1 MRFKFIRTMFVS
13 LFITAIAAASVGT
26 AAAST
31 YPEKPVTLLVPFP
44 PGNTSDILT
53 RVVAYELERALGQS
67 VVVEN
72 RPGAGGAIGLGAVAR
87 AAPDGYTLLV
97 GTSGAFITAPIF
109 QDKPLP
115 IESFAP
121 ITLMAHTAHM
131 LLAHPSVQANTLKE
145 LLSEAKKDPAKF
157 NFASLGNGS
166 ISHLAMEMLLRR
178 SGAQMLQIPYKG
190 TGQAT
195 TDILGGR
202 VSLMMDSIKTSTVE
216 LTSSGKLRVLA
227 VTGKNRSILL
237 PDVPTVAE
245 AANLPD
251 YESGSWIALFAPAGT
266 PETIVAKLNQE
277 IIKIIETPQIKKKL
291 LDLGIEA
298 EGSTPKALEDLIQEQ
313 TVKWQKFIKEENL
326 TAK

>member
-1 MRFKFIRTMFVS
+1 MKSKLTRALFFSCFIVGMVT
-13 LFITAIAAASVGT
+13 LSVGT
-26 AAAST
+26 ADASS
-31 YPEKPVTLLVPFP
+31 YPDKPVTMLVPFP

-53 RVVAYELERALGQS
+53 RVVAHELEVALGQS

-72 RPGAGGAIGLGAVAR
+72 RPGAGGAIGLSAVAR

-109 QDKPLP
+109 QEKPLP
-115 IESFAP
+115 IQHFAP
-121 ITLMAHTAHM
+121 VTLMAHTSHM
-131 LLAHPSVQANTLKE
+131 LLAHPSVGADSLKE
-145 LLSEAKKDPAKF
+145 LLAEAKENPGKF

-166 ISHLAMEMLLRR
+166 ISHLAMEMLLRQ

-202 VSLMMDSIKTSTVE
+202 VSLMMDSIKTATVAHVD
-216 LTSSGKLRVLA
+216 SGKLKVLA
-227 VTGKNRSILL
+227 VTGKKRSVLL
-237 PDVPTVAE
+237 PDVLTVAE
-245 AANLPD
+245 AAGLPD

-266 PETIVAKLNQE
+266 PEAVVERLNRE
-277 IIKIIETPQIKKKL
+277 LIKIMETPEIKKKL

-298 EGSTPKALEDLIQEQ
+298 EGSSPEELAELIRTQ